1 MALLDIFKSKNQKK
15 TEQKTQKPKERP
27 QKQLNVYQLEP
38 GPFEIL
44 SDEERDQLEQKFLQ
58 ILNVVDKGT
67 IYIQASKTKYQYE
80 DEEYE
85 VLFNK
90 FYLITEANLDYP
102 KGELTRKKVK
112 RALPR
117 YVILEDNTLAQA
129 AVFYKFPDLAP
140 EGMLFEYFG
149 LGDIVIKWES
159 LDPVSAASAVDR
171 SRKRLESLGSTDSI
185 IMRKLEKVKQLQA
198 IIGGQA
204 KLLRMW
210 VYIILYGKDEAE
222 LKQKFLQARTIARSR
237 LFDLDIPVFYQ
248 KALYNL
254 ETSVALF
261 IPFANSVKSVYVDT
275 LTASWEFY
283 PLISEDLID
292 SEGIFV
298 GFSDSGSPVLFNPF
312 MRNNHN
318 IVILGETGSGKSM
331 TLKILLKRM
340 KEKYKIKLWGIDPE
354 NEYVKLADILG
365 FKAITVKRGTKLG
378 LDPVLMTKVG
388 VLNPEDVAELLSE
401 FYLPD
406 DITLRNRLR
415 AAVFDVFESS
425 SDLFDLI
432 ERIKSVDDQIYK
444 YLEAAK
450 TPPDSY
456 IFETEENEIETTENI
471 VFGLREISGQGATR
485 LKALITTLLAGIF
498 QREAFSDRE
507 RGFIFVD
514 EGWLFVNY
522 PITMSLL
529 ENLARRARKY
539 SKGLIFATQRPADVV
554 NNDSGRTILEQ
565 SATVFLLRQRTQS
578 LQVLKQTFALR
589 DEEAQALLQ
598 AEPGHGILR
607 TGNYL
612 LRVYV
617 QPSRAEFEAFKTT
630 GEW

>member
-185 IMRKLEKVKQLQA
+185 IIRKLEKVKQLQA
-198 IIGGQA
+198 IVGGQA
-204 KLLRMW
+204 KLLRLW
-210 VYIILYGKDEAE
+210 AYLIIYGQNEAE
-222 LKQKFLQARTIARSR
+222 LKQKFMQARIIARSR

-254 ETSVALF
+254 ETSVASF
-261 IPFANSVKSVYVDT
+261 IPFTNTVKPVYVDT
-275 LTASWEFY
+275 ITASWEFY

-292 SEGIFV
+292 ADGIFL
-298 GFSDSGSPVLFNPF
+298 GFSDSGSPVLFNPY

-340 KEKYKIKLWGIDPE
+340 KEKYKIKIWGIDPE
-354 NEYVKLADILG
+354 NEYVKLAEILG
-365 FKAITVKRGTKLG
+365 FKGIVVQRGTKLG
-378 LDPVLMTKVG
+378 LDPVLMAKIN
-388 VLNPEDVAELLSE
+388 VLNPEDIAELLAE

-406 DITLRNRLR
+406 DIALRNRLR
-415 AAVFDVFESS
+415 AAVFDVYDES

-432 ERIKSVDDQIYK
+432 ERIKNQDEQIYK

-450 TPPDSY
+450 TPPDVY
-456 IFETEENEIETTENI
+456 IFEAEDKLETTENI

-485 LKALITTLLAGIF
+485 LKALITTLLAAIF
-498 QREAFSDRE
+498 QREAFSNRE
-507 RGFIFVD
+507 KGFVFVD

-522 PITMSLL
+522 PITMALL
-529 ENLARRARKY
+529 ENLSRRARKY

-565 SATVFLLRQRTQS
+565 SATVFLLRQRSQS

-589 DEEAQALLQ
+589 DEEAQELLQ

-612 LRVYV
+612 LRLYV
-617 QPSRAEFEAFKTT
+617 QPSKEEFEAFKTT